1 MKDEIESL
9 TERTSEL
16 SEKQIGWTTQDYR
29 IQALEFAL
37 RIEMSRVDTNALIAS
52 AKLIYEFIVM

>member
-16 SEKQIGWTTQDYR
+16 SEKIIGWTTQDYR
-29 IQALEFAL
+29 IQALEFAS

-52 AKLIYEFIVM
+52 AKLIYKFIVM